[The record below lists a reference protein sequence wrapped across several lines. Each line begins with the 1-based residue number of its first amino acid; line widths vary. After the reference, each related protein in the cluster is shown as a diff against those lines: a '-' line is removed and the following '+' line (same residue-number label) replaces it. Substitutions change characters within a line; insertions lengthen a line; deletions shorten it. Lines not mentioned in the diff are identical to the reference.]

1 MFRRLWRAI
10 LALFECSKEERWE
23 RLDRLAETNQP
34 KYQDE
39 VAKLS
44 MKELIEYMD
53 SEMYPLASGPA
64 SRLKREEMI
73 LVSTPSGINTDQAF
87 YDAFNRDNTLEDY
100 YRGMQAD
107 TRPAGAG
114 QANQTNYHWEPGQ
127 EHKEP
132 VKREPR
138 RKPRPGVFDRP
149 AMNRK
154 ERRKSDAVARRQ
166 SSQKAGKDVA

>member
-44 MKELIEYMD
+44 MKELNEYMD

-64 SRLKREEMI
+64 SREKRVLLI
-73 LVSTPSGINTDQAF
+73 STPSPADQAF
-87 YDAFNRDNTLEDY
+87 YDAFNRDSTLEDY

-114 QANQTNYHWEPGQ
+114 QANQANYHWEPGQ

-154 ERRKSDAVARRQ
+154 ERRKADAVARRN
-166 SSQKAGKDVA
+166 SGV